1 MEKKNEGKS
10 LNIHKN
16 LQYCFL
22 IALLTLLFVLPASA
36 KATVLGTSEDFAV
49 LGASGVTVA
58 GAENSTFI
66 FGDIG
71 VFPGTSITGLGN
83 VVHTGDVHQTDAVAQ
98 QAQAD
103 ALTAFNFLALLPVTQ
118 NLTDS
123 DLGTVSPL
131 GPGVYKF
138 DSSAGLTGTLTL
150 DCSID
155 PTAEPLFVFQIGT
168 ELTTATGSTVVVQ
181 NCGDNTGVYW
191 QVGSSATLGTNTL
204 FAGNIIADQSVTLN
218 SESDIL
224 CGRAIA
230 LNGAVTLDTNTISI
244 DCDAEDFES
253 GRDDFLSFGFS
264 GDGGITTTTIEG
276 PSGNPIPGSSGN
288 TGSENFQMV
297 CYWDLR
303 DRGSFFQVTNTSN
316 QNIRIH
322 IQLFDVDNNCFEF
335 DYFDTLTPFDTH
347 VYNVS
352 ELDRNNGQAL
362 ASPDLSNDHGI
373 IAVTNVNAD
382 NTIKIDPVLTG
393 NCRIIDI
400 NSYEYRTN
408 FAGAGFGPGAEIG
421 DQIVNFNNVNET
433 SHSDLVFM
441 SWFTRSDIGGIIPTT
456 EVYNVGL
463 FDDQENPIS
472 CPTALLGCPAGEINV
487 GVNQAIT
494 NSRGGLSLCAG
505 TDQIGFVELQMILPG
520 ELPPPGT
527 LGGKNLVIF
536 TGLNNDNGTGS
547 MGTSISTNESE
558 E

>member
-1 MEKKNEGKS
+1 MFKHILKDVK
-10 LNIHKN
+10 
-16 LQYCFL
+16 YCFL

-36 KATVLGTSEDFAV
+36 NAIILGTSENFAV

-58 GAENSTFI
+58 GEVNSTSV

-103 ALTAFNFLALLPVTQ
+103 ALTAFNFLELLPVTQ
-118 NLTDS
+118 NLTGM

-138 DSSAGLTGTLTL
+138 DSSAQLTGTLTL
-150 DCSID
+150 DCSIA
-155 PTAEPLFVFQIGT
+155 PAAEPLFVFQIGT
-168 ELTTATGSTVVVQ
+168 ELTTASNSSVVVQ
-181 NCGDNTGVYW
+181 NCGNNTGVYW
-191 QVGSSATLGTNTL
+191 QVGSSATLGTMTL

-218 SESDIL
+218 TESDIL

-230 LNGAVTLDTNTISI
+230 LNGAVTLDTNMISI
-244 DCDAEDFES
+244 DCDTEDFGS
-253 GRDDFLSFGFS
+253 GRDDFSSLGFS
-264 GDGGITTTTIEG
+264 GDGGITTTIIEG
-276 PSGNPIPGSSGN
+276 PSGNPIPDTSGN

-303 DRGSFFQVTNTSN
+303 DRNSFFQVTNTSSE
-316 QNIRIH
+316 NIRVH
-322 IQLFDVDNNCFEF
+322 IQLFDVDNACAEF
-335 DYFDTLTPFDTH
+335 DFFDTLTPFDTH

-362 ASPDLSNDHGI
+362 ASPNLSDGHGI
-373 IAVTNVNAD
+373 IAVTNVNSD
-382 NTIKIDPVLTG
+382 DTINIDPVLTG

-400 NSYEYRTN
+400 NSYEYRSN
-408 FAGAGFGPGAEIG
+408 FAGAGFGPDAEIE
-421 DQIVNFNNVNET
+421 DQVVNFNNVDEAN
-433 SHSDLVFM
+433 HSDLIFM

-456 EVYNVGL
+456 EEYNVGL

-472 CPTALLGCPAGEINV
+472 CPSVILGCPAGEINV

-494 NSRGGLSLCAG
+494 NSRGNQSLCLGA
-505 TDQIGFVELQMILPG
+505 DQVGFLELQIFCLVSCPLPG
-520 ELPPPGT
+520 LWEKKT
-527 LGGKNLVIF
+527 WSF
-536 TGLNNDNGTGS
+536 S
-547 MGTSISTNESE
+547 MD
-558 E
+558 